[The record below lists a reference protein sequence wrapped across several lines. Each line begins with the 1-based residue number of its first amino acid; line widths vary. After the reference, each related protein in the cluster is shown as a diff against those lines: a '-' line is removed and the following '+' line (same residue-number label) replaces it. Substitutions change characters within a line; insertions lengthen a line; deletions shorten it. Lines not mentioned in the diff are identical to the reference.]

1 MCRGPSTAVAI
12 EGIDIDGRKGAV
24 AGIDTEQSGSI
35 LTEVVV
41 VLHLLQLV
49 LEGAIIA
56 GGGIRHGIP
65 NRGRLALTTSSSS
78 TTVPQ
83 RQARSPGH
91 VYARGGRLSIRRRP
105 AKVQN
110 ETKTSETADQRSD
123 WIVLGLGLGFFD
135 LPTGA
140 R

>member
-1 MCRGPSTAVAI
+1 MCCGPSTTVAI

-24 AGIDTEQSGSI
+24 ASIDTEQSGSV
-35 LTEVVV
+35 LMEVVV
-41 VLHLLQLV
+41 ILHLLLLV
-49 LEGAIIA
+49 LE
-56 GGGIRHGIP
+56 
-65 NRGRLALTTSSSS
+65 RLALTTSS

-91 VYARGGRLSIRRRP
+91 VYARGGRLSIRSRP
-105 AKVQN
+105 ANEMLNQN
-110 ETKTSETADQRSD
+110 KTKTSKTAYQWSD
-123 WIVLGLGLGFFD
+123 WTDLGLGFFD

>member
-1 MCRGPSTAVAI
+1 M
-12 EGIDIDGRKGAV
+12 
-24 AGIDTEQSGSI
+24 
-35 LTEVVV
+35 
-41 VLHLLQLV
+41 
-49 LEGAIIA
+49 
-56 GGGIRHGIP
+56 
-65 NRGRLALTTSSSS
+65 SS

-105 AKVQN
+105 ANEMLNQN
-110 ETKTSETADQRSD
+110 ETKTSETTDQRSD
-123 WIVLGLGLGFFD
+123 WTDLGLGLGFFD

>member
-1 MCRGPSTAVAI
+1 M
-12 EGIDIDGRKGAV
+12 
-24 AGIDTEQSGSI
+24 
-35 LTEVVV
+35 EVVV
-41 VLHLLQLV
+41 ILHLLLLV

-56 GGGIRHGIP
+56 GGGIRHDIP
-65 NRGRLALTTSSSS
+65 NRGRLALTTSS

-91 VYARGGRLSIRRRP
+91 VYARGGRLSIRSRP
-105 AKVQN
+105 ANEMLNQN
-110 ETKTSETADQRSD
+110 KTKTSKTAYQWSD
-123 WIVLGLGLGFFD
+123 WTDLGLGFFD

>member
-35 LTEVVV
+35 MTEVIV

-49 LEGAIIA
+49 LEGAIVA

-65 NRGRLALTTSSSS
+65 NRRRLALTTSS

-91 VYARGGRLSIRRRP
+91 VYARGGRLSIRCRP
-105 AKVQN
+105 ANEMLNQN
-110 ETKTSETADQRSD
+110 ETKTSETVDQRSD
-123 WIVLGLGLGFFD
+123 WIVLGLGFFD